1 MNTLTIHTD
10 GGARGNPGPAAIGAV
25 FWERGAAGNMNKVHE
40 ISRAIGE
47 QTNNYAEYS
56 ALIAAVAWARD
67 AGYAEVE
74 CYLDSELV
82 VKQLNGQYKIK
93 EPVLKTLA
101 SQVLAMRPSFK
112 KITFSHVRREK
123 NQAADTLV
131 NAALD
136 ASAPAAA

>member
-1 MNTLTIHTD
+1 MNVLVVHTD

-25 FWERGAAGNMNKVHE
+25 FWERDAAGNSKKVHE
-40 ISRAIGE
+40 ISRTIGE

-56 ALIAAVAWARD
+56 ALIAAVAWACD
-67 AGYAEVE
+67 AGYETVE

-82 VKQLNGQYKIK
+82 VKQLCGQYKIK

-101 SQVLAMRPSFK
+101 SQVLAMQPSFK
-112 KITFSHVRREK
+112 KITFTHVSREK
-123 NQAADTLV
+123 NQAADALV

-136 ASAPAAA
+136 AAAKA